1 MPRERDSFDVARRL
15 AELLDAALAD
25 DWTEDQPALAVL
37 WQTLADP
44 DDLRIAVKRLERSVE
59 AELAP
64 LDDLGAYLAVA
75 HSVVARHSPP
85 GVPSSPAGRPVR
97 ITVACDHVT
106 ECGLVR
112 HDDGSTE
119 PFAAG
124 DLALTTLLRSLLS
137 LEPAN

>member
-25 DWTEDQPALAVL
+25 DWTEDEPALAVL

-75 HSVVARHSPP
+75 HSVVTRTLPP
-85 GVPSSPAGRPVR
+85 GVPNAADGRPVR
-97 ITVACDHVT
+97 VTVASDHAT
-106 ECGLVR
+106 DCGLVR
-112 HDDGSTE
+112 HHDGRVE
-119 PFAAG
+119 PFDTG
-124 DLALTTLLRSLLS
+124 HLRLADLLRSLLC
-137 LEPAN
+137 LEPAG